1 MSVEQEI
8 TDLIHEVGGMSET
21 ASVETVAM
29 TVAAVKELLVATN
42 DSLLAL
48 CERDESAT
56 SKEGIKAAFQHF
68 NKVMRI
74 FQEMAPNESLV
85 LDAICKLKVSE
96 YFRGLL
102 VSATSL
108 REAIITY
115 KNGVLQDLASLL
127 QDKKKRADI
136 DDQLI
141 SKFLPGDG
149 PSAAEGLGVS
159 GVVGSSSLKRGFS
172 TVVSTGEVT
181 RIPKKRSTIPALA
194 TLQQFSGDNA
204 TKKSVL
210 VTRAKIRAGQHD
222 PKGLLDLMVTTT
234 NALERT
240 KKLELLKS
248 SGLLN
253 KSQNSKK
260 SFSEKLNEATVR
272 LDLGLGGHKVRESIT
287 FGAKV
292 LSSPGFLS
300 EKNILE
306 VENNV
311 VEGKTTW
318 KHQDAYCKMVI
329 EGCLNQAKRILHK
342 YDEILYGSSPE
353 LLVETT
359 HDEIRK
365 LLLSKECR
373 ELLREVVDDDSA
385 SVGTPLIKKIVE
397 AVAPIVPITLRK
409 HSLDGTYLRQALHL
423 LGAAEM
429 LFVQYPSDVREHSNP
444 AGFVGLATAMHS
456 EFEGAI
462 YYNNNELKSLSDFTK
477 EMKSQYQTSL
487 GLGTAFSKDAF
498 PGTRRRRVGRGRNY
512 WRGGRSFL
520 RGVTRAQASGQT
532 LGSNVFLGTGQ
543 QSLQGSATGR
553 GSGVPIRGRG
563 VCYGYQQGTC
573 HRGASCRFI
582 HVDQ

>member
-1 MSVEQEI
+1 M
-8 TDLIHEVGGMSET
+8 
-21 ASVETVAM
+21 
-29 TVAAVKELLVATN
+29 
-42 DSLLAL
+42 
-48 CERDESAT
+48 
-56 SKEGIKAAFQHF
+56 
-68 NKVMRI
+68 
-74 FQEMAPNESLV
+74 
-85 LDAICKLKVSE
+85 
-96 YFRGLL
+96 
-102 VSATSL
+102 
-108 REAIITY
+108 
-115 KNGVLQDLASLL
+115 
-127 QDKKKRADI
+127 
-136 DDQLI
+136 
-141 SKFLPGDG
+141 
-149 PSAAEGLGVS
+149 GVS
-159 GVVGSSSLKRGFS
+159 GIAGSSGLKRGFS
-172 TVVSTGEVT
+172 TVMSTEEVT

-194 TLQQFSGDNA
+194 ILQQFSGDNA

-222 PKGLLDLMVTTT
+222 PKGLLDLMGTTT

-248 SGLLN
+248 PGLLN
-253 KSQNSKK
+253 KSQNSKR
-260 SFSEKLNEATVR
+260 SFSEKLNV
-272 LDLGLGGHKVRESIT
+272 GGHKVRESIT

-329 EGCLNQAKRILHK
+329 AGCLNQSKRILHK

-359 HDEIRK
+359 HDKIRK

-373 ELLREVVDDDSA
+373 ELLREGVDDDSA

-397 AVAPIVPITLRK
+397 AVAPIVPITLRN

-532 LGSNVFLGTGQ
+532 LSSNVFLGAGQ
-543 QSLQGSATGR
+543 QSTLQASATAR

-563 VCYGYQQGTC
+563 VCYGYQQGAC
-573 HRGASCRFI
+573 HRGASCRFV
-582 HVDQ
+582 HVNQ